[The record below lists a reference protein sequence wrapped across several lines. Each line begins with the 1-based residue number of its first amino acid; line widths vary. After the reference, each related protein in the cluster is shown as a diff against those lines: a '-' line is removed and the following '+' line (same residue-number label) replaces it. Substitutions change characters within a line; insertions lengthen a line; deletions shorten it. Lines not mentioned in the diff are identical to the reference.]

1 MFLSAGCYLSKADSF
16 SGSLDVL
23 HGGLGISKMHYPV
36 FDKKKNL
43 FNCEIL
49 QLLVIKTLDPDTHLH

>member
-1 MFLSAGCYLSKADSF
+1 MFESARCSLLKADGF

-23 HGGLGISKMHYPV
+23 HGGLRISKMHYSI
-36 FDKKKNL
+36 KNTNI

-49 QLLVIKTLDPDTHLH
+49 QVLVIKTLDPDTHLH